1 MNFNQRGFSLVEL
14 MVAMAIAG
22 FAMAGIYGVYNAQV
36 KMHVTQS
43 VVVDNQQNL
52 RNAMF
57 IIQNFIRM
65 AGYDP
70 SRVARI
76 AEDADADNKQRLGL
90 FTASD
95 FATLCGGTA
104 TGSPMIGGA
113 CAGGYS
119 GIGTD
124 GDSIAFT
131 LDWNGDAPLVPTP
144 PPNSVGFIE
153 KLDTEAVAFYLDTT
167 TDTIMKYGAEFGSRP
182 LADNIDALLFRY
194 FDQAG
199 GEVLP
204 SPPATTL
211 TRTQLDSVRS
221 VQVTITSIPPRE
233 ASGAAGNKAATS
245 LSALVKMRNSGLP

>member
-57 IIQNFIRM
+57 IIQNSIRM

-70 SRVARI
+70 SRGARI
-76 AEDADADNKQRLGL
+76 AEDTDGKRRLGL
-90 FTASD
+90 FTQAD
-95 FATLCGGTA
+95 FNTLCGGTA

-131 LDWNGDAPLVPTP
+131 LDWNGDVSSP
-144 PPNSVGFIE
+144 PANTAGFIE
-153 KLDTEAVAFYLDTT
+153 RLDTEVVAISLDTANN
-167 TDTIMKYGAEFGSRP
+167 TIMKYGAASGSMR
-182 LADNIDALLFRY
+182 LAENIDALSFRY

-199 GEVLP
+199 VEVP
-204 SPPATTL
+204 PTPPATTL
-211 TRTQLDSVRS
+211 TQAQLDSVRS

-233 ASGAAGNKAATS
+233 VSGAAGNKAATS